1 MWPTIKNVITFFL
14 GVAVIVDSLVE
25 KNTATVG
32 KLIVGLL
39 LIGIP
44 SIEDLL
50 RIAKRKGLLMPYE
63 IRPVDGNGYEVINS
77 DTKDVKGKHETK
89 EDAERQVRL
98 LHAIENDPSWEA
110 EDKHDA

>member
-1 MWPTIKNVITFFL
+1 MNADSINGTHWTKRWMILRSIVTFFL

-44 SIEDLL
+44 SMEDLL
-50 RIAKRKGLLMPYE
+50 RLTKRKG
-63 IRPVDGNGYEVINS
+63 
-77 DTKDVKGKHETK
+77 
-89 EDAERQVRL
+89 
-98 LHAIENDPSWEA
+98 
-110 EDKHDA
+110 